1 MALGATLPSIRA
13 MVLGRGLALTAVGIA
28 LGLVVAIPG
37 TRLLESQ
44 LYGVSAGD
52 PLTYA
57 ALLVLLLAAGAV
69 ASDLPARRAAVTDP
83 ADVLREG

>member
-1 MALGATLPSIRA
+1 
-13 MVLGRGLALTAVGIA
+13 MVLGRGLLLTGAGIA
-28 LGLVVAIPG
+28 LGLLAAVPG

-44 LYGVSAGD
+44 LYGVTSSD
-52 PLTYA
+52 PLTYV
-57 ALLVLLLAAGAV
+57 ALLFLLLGAGAL